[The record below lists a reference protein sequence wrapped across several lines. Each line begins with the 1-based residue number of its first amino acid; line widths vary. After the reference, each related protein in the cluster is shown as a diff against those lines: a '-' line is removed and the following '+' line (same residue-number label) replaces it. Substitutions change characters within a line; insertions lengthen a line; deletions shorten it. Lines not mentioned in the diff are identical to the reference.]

1 MGLFNKTIP
10 VDCELRILLLLL
22 LPGKQ
27 EVRQL
32 CCSRAAVSIRATIDR
47 LKAVG

>member
-10 VDCELRILLLLL
+10 VDCELRILLLML
-22 LPGKQ
+22 LPGKG

-32 CCSRAAVSIRATIDR
+32 SSSRAAGAIRPTIDK
-47 LKAVG
+47 LKALG